1 MSELNLF
8 LPTQLIV
15 LKHAILLHKL
25 YNEQLPDTDWIELK
39 INQILTSRQTHIKVS
54 KSNK

>member
-15 LKHAILLHKL
+15 LKHAILLHTL